1 MNIIARLGVVLAFSV
16 LALPAS
22 AATDFSGSYH
32 SVAEKS
38 STSNGGPL
46 PKNFSLTIDVKFVGD
61 KIVYHSVNANAPA
74 ADLDYTAPLD
84 GSVIPLTGNARFNQI
99 AVKKIASNQL
109 EILEMKD
116 GDVLV
121 AAYWI
126 FDRDGKG
133 FVRRG
138 IGKGA
143 GGKSHEYQEFY
154 VKQ

>member
-1 MNIIARLGVVLAFSV
+1 MNTIARLGVVLAFSALV
-16 LALPAS
+16 LPA
-22 AATDFSGSYH
+22 AAAVDFSGSYH

-99 AVKKIASNQL
+99 AVKKIAPNQL

-143 GGKSHEYQEFY
+143 DGKSHEYQEFY

>member
-1 MNIIARLGVVLAFSV
+1 MNAITKLGVVLAFST

-46 PKNFSLTIDVKFVGD
+46 PKNFSLTIDVKFVGN

-74 ADLDYTAPLD
+74 ADLDYTAPVD

-99 AVKKIASNQL
+99 AVKKIAPNQL

-121 AAYWI
+121 AAY
-126 FDRDGKG
+126 
-133 FVRRG
+133 
-138 IGKGA
+138 
-143 GGKSHEYQEFY
+143 
-154 VKQ
+154 